1 MSGGGEDLS
10 GFSMLD
16 LFREEVKAQAA
27 ILTEG
32 LLALERNPG
41 QAEGIDALMR
51 AAHSI
56 KGAARIV
63 QIDAAVK
70 VAHVMEDCFVAAQSG
85 KIALQGD
92 HVDTLLRGVDML
104 SRIGEATQ
112 RDAAAWEAEHN
123 KEIEQLVASISEVLS
138 SSASAGAAE
147 TIRATTPPRPQMSAP
162 ANETIAPAG
171 EKLPPSLKKS
181 DLDKPVPPRDR
192 VLRVTAQSLDR
203 LMGLAGESVVEAR
216 RLQPFTRSLLQLKR
230 NQIELSDTLEKLR
243 ASLNEFK
250 PADRAGIYLA
260 EARQKVDDN
269 RQLLNERL
277 AELEAL
283 SRRSENTSERLYR
296 EVIGSRMRPFAD
308 GVQGFPRLVRD
319 LAKKLGKRAKLEIIG
334 ESTEVDRDILDKLE
348 SPLNHLIRNAADHGI
363 EPEPARRAAGKQPE
377 GTIRLEARHV
387 SGMLSITVSDDGQ
400 GIEPEHLR
408 QKILNKNLVT
418 PEMAAQLSQAE
429 LMEFLFLPG
438 FSTAEAVTEISGR
451 GVGLD
456 AVHSMVQEV
465 GGMLRAVSQPGKG
478 MSFHLQLPITL
489 SVIRALLV
497 EVSGENYAFPL
508 TRIDRALRVHRTQIE
523 ILENRQYFLFD
534 GQSIGLVGANQVL
547 ELEESKLSSEE
558 LPIVVISDRSNR
570 YGVVVDRLLGQHDLV
585 VQPLDPRLGKVADIS
600 AAAVM
605 EDGSPV
611 LIVDA
616 DDLVRSI
623 HNMLSGGRLSKI
635 ALAKKAAAPRK
646 HKRILVVDDSITV
659 REVERK
665 VLQNKGY
672 EVEIAVDGIEAW
684 NAVRSGDYDLVV
696 TDVDMPRLNGIELV
710 KLIKRD
716 ARLDSLPVMI
726 VSYKDREEDR
736 LRGLDAGADYYLT
749 KSSFH
754 DESLVDAVV
763 DLIGEA

>member
-1 MSGGGEDLS
+1 
-10 GFSMLD
+10 
-16 LFREEVKAQAA
+16 
-27 ILTEG
+27 
-32 LLALERNPG
+32 
-41 QAEGIDALMR
+41 
-51 AAHSI
+51 
-56 KGAARIV
+56 
-63 QIDAAVK
+63 
-70 VAHVMEDCFVAAQSG
+70 
-85 KIALQGD
+85 
-92 HVDTLLRGVDML
+92 
-104 SRIGEATQ
+104 
-112 RDAAAWEAEHN
+112 
-123 KEIEQLVASISEVLS
+123 
-138 SSASAGAAE
+138 
-147 TIRATTPPRPQMSAP
+147 
-162 ANETIAPAG
+162 
-171 EKLPPSLKKS
+171 
-181 DLDKPVPPRDR
+181 
-192 VLRVTAQSLDR
+192 
-203 LMGLAGESVVEAR
+203 
-216 RLQPFTRSLLQLKR
+216 
-230 NQIELSDTLEKLR
+230 
-243 ASLNEFK
+243 
-250 PADRAGIYLA
+250 
-260 EARQKVDDN
+260 
-269 RQLLNERL
+269 
-277 AELEAL
+277 
-283 SRRSENTSERLYR
+283 
-296 EVIGSRMRPFAD
+296 
-308 GVQGFPRLVRD
+308 
-319 LAKKLGKRAKLEIIG
+319 
-334 ESTEVDRDILDKLE
+334 
-348 SPLNHLIRNAADHGI
+348 
-363 EPEPARRAAGKQPE
+363 
-377 GTIRLEARHV
+377 
-387 SGMLSITVSDDGQ
+387 
-400 GIEPEHLR
+400 
-408 QKILNKNLVT
+408 
-418 PEMAAQLSQAE
+418 MAAQLSQAE

-508 TRIDRALRVHRTQIE
+508 ARIDRALRVHRTQIE